1 MEPRLTIG
9 GGIDLAML
17 DTYDETF
24 RSQKNN
30 NRGHRITQLS
40 GSVTSLQR
48 ITRQLTIADFAPGC
62 AIYRRNM
69 GVTMNNSLRCRLHA
83 SVYIW
88 VISLCENTTSS
99 INPEV
104 HNVLHCRWRGIEPLP
119 QVTCTENFVKFGHVF
134 LDIGTDRQTRRR
146 TDRRT
151 DHSILGTLCCQTRM
165 FVCSVTSVGGL

>member
-1 MEPRLTIG
+1 LISLCWIHMTRLLEVKRTTTEVTG
-9 GGIDLAML
+9 SRNSVAV
-17 DTYDETF
+17 
-24 RSQKNN
+24 
-30 NRGHRITQLS
+30 
-40 GSVTSLQR
+40 SVTSLQR

-104 HNVLHCRWRGIEPLP
+104 HNVLHCRWRGIKPLP